1 MISPPP
7 SADESA
13 ALTPDALIAA
23 FRAGRITGPRGALEP
38 SACLVTPR
46 SILLMTPESV
56 LKLRRPRRW
65 LGLDLT
71 TRTLRTWAVEQELW
85 VGRRAAAHV
94 YLGDASLHWDG
105 ADYALVSGLLRGEPL
120 VAMRRLPDAR
130 RLDHLVLAGDLDAEA
145 LRPLLTA
152 LAAFHEEA
160 PDDRSHAG
168 WSAPDRVATRW
179 RAALMALD
187 DAPGDVLSPEG
198 RAHLAAE
205 TAGWLEELADTLA
218 HRVTEGRVRHL
229 HGALRLDHLYLTD
242 PIGVIDPLEGDDDA
256 HWGDTA
262 EDLAVTALELHAA
275 GAPDLAAGAL
285 DLYAGLTF
293 DRTLRYVTPLFR
305 RLAAV
310 RRAAEELALSRE
322 AANEAERDALYA
334 RARFF
339 LTLA

>member
-1 MISPPP
+1 MITPPP

-13 ALTPDALIAA
+13 ALTPEALIGA
-23 FRAGRITGPRGALEP
+23 FRAGRVTGPRGPLTP

-46 SILLMTPESV
+46 SVLLMTPESV

-105 ADYALVSGLLRGEPL
+105 VDYTLVPGLLRGEPL
-120 VAMRRLPDAR
+120 VAMRRLPDDR
-130 RLDHLVLAGDLDAEA
+130 RLDHLALAGDLDVEA

-152 LAAFHEEA
+152 LAAFHEDA
-160 PDDRSHAG
+160 PDDRGHTG

-179 RAALMALD
+179 RAALAALD
-187 DAPGDVLSPEG
+187 IAPADVLPP
-198 RAHLAAE
+198 AHRDRLAAE
-205 TAGWLEELADTLA
+205 TAGWLDELADTLA

-242 PIGVIDPLEGDDDA
+242 PVGVIDPLEGDDDA

-262 EDLAVTALELHAA
+262 EDLAVTALELDAA
-275 GAPDLAAGAL
+275 GAHALAADAL
-285 DLYAGLTF
+285 DVYAGLTF

-310 RRAAEELALSRE
+310 RRAGEELALARE
-322 AANEAERDALYA
+322 AADDTEREALHA